1 MRIGHGYDAHR
12 FCEGRPLVLGGVQ
25 IPHPQGLAAHSDGD
39 AVCHALCDAL
49 LGAAALGDLGSHFPD
64 CDPAYAG
71 MSSLR
76 FVERVV
82 ELLQERSLRLVH
94 ADVTILAEVPR
105 LAPYMQAMRET
116 LAQTLGIDAGG
127 IGIKATTT
135 EGMGAIGRREGI
147 AVHAVVLLDQV
158 LER

>member
-12 FCEGRPLVLGGVQ
+12 FCEGRPLMLGGVQ
-25 IPHPQGLAAHSDGD
+25 IPHPQGLKAHSDGD

-49 LGAAALGDLGSHFPD
+49 LGAAVLGDLGSHFPD
-64 CDPAYAG
+64 HDPAYAG
-71 MSSLR
+71 MNSLR

-105 LAPYMQAMRET
+105 LAPHLQAMRET
-116 LAQTLGIDAGG
+116 LAQTLGIDAAC

-147 AVHAVVLLDQV
+147 AVHAVVLLG
-158 LER
+158 

>member
-64 CDPAYAG
+64 HDPAFAG
-71 MSSLR
+71 MHSLR

-82 ELLQERSLRLVH
+82 GLLQERSLRLAH

-105 LAPYMQAMRET
+105 LAPHLQAMRET
-116 LAQTLGIDAGG
+116 LAHALDIDAAC

-147 AVHAVVLLDQV
+147 AVHAVVLL
-158 LER
+158 EG